1 MTQIVDGFGPVGNI
15 FSGMQEGRATRQ
27 ASEKRPTYSSKTFS
41 KSEAFTTPTILPP
54 F

>member
-1 MTQIVDGFGPVGNI
+1 MTQIVDGFGAVGNI
-15 FSGMQEGRATRQ
+15 FSGMQEAGRFAQPRGG
-27 ASEKRPTYSSKTFS
+27 PTYSSKTFS

>member
-1 MTQIVDGFGPVGNI
+1 VTQIVDGFGAVGNI
-15 FSGMQEGRATRQ
+15 FPECTREGN
-27 ASEKRPTYSSKTFS
+27 SPKKGKGPTYSSKTFN